1 MIDGEMLAA
10 ARSMCFVIVIACLI
24 VLAAMGIDLCSGLYK
39 AKQRGEIRSSWGLK
53 RTLNKFIMYEG
64 GMLIAA
70 GVDALLQL
78 SHLIKLFGLQHLEGI
93 PFVTCLLGV
102 FLLVVEFLS
111 VREKADEKTRTEMSR
126 VEALAAK
133 FITKDELVEVLTE
146 VLKKGAEKQL
156 TKEE

>member
-1 MIDGEMLAA
+1 MMDGEMLAA

-78 SHLIKLFGLQHLEGI
+78 SHIIKLFGLQQLEGI

>member
-1 MIDGEMLAA
+1 MDAAMLEAA
-10 ARSMCFVIVIACLI
+10 GRMFSVIVLACLI
-24 VLAAMGIDLCSGLYK
+24 VLAAMVIDLCSGLYK

-53 RTLNKFIMYEG
+53 RSLSKFIMYEG

-78 SHLIKLFGLQHLEGI
+78 SHLIKLFGLQHLDSI
-93 PFVTCLLGV
+93 PFVTC
-102 FLLVVEFLS
+102 LLVVEFLS

-126 VEALAAK
+126 VETLAAK

-156 TKEE
+156 TKEEEN